1 MRIPAGH
8 IGLERQQ
15 DFGRCPHSCIGEGWA
30 LRLRRRPD
38 KYTIETTE
46 TGHTPQKPPQ
56 STTYIAKF
64 HHGLNARKMGN
75 KLILGGSRDRGR
87 WTKDEPGNERHD
99 TQPKHGFSI
108 GSIFK
113 SGPERIRQPFPRGNG
128 STESGFSLRKPH
140 RGLRLAFR
148 AGPLPCCR
156 MKRSRTHNRPMSFSS
171 LERLFFGCPSH
182 QNITGSK

>member
-1 MRIPAGH
+1 MLFCGHIDLRIPVGH

-15 DFGRCPHSCIGEGWA
+15 GFGRCPHSCLGKGWA

-38 KYTIETTE
+38 KYTIGTTE

-56 STTYIAKF
+56 STTYITKL

-75 KLILGGSRDRGR
+75 KLIFEDGRRKMGQGTRDTTHSRSMV
-87 WTKDEPGNERHD
+87 
-99 TQPKHGFSI
+99 FLLSI

-113 SGPERIRQPFPRGNG
+113 SGPERIRQPFSRGNG
-128 STESGFSLRKPH
+128 STERGFSLRKPH
-140 RGLRLAFR
+140 GGLRLAFR

-156 MKRSRTHNRPMSFSS
+156 MKRS
-171 LERLFFGCPSH
+171 
-182 QNITGSK
+182 